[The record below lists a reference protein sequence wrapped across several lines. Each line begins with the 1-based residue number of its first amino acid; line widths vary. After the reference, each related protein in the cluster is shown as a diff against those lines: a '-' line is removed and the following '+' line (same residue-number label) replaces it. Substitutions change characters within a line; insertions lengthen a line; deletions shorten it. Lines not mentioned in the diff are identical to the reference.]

1 MSQAIVRIAAEV
13 NAVRVTIDDL
23 LLASREVHK
32 LPPEDRDWEGR
43 LHLMVRL
50 FQGEPDKARAVEY
63 RLMAMSKLL
72 ESGVLPHWVLPKA
85 ADDSVQIAEPVWATA
100 ATAPLLL
107 GERDAYFDPQSFTD
121 RVLALA
127 KPDGNA

>member
-1 MSQAIVRIAAEV
+1 MSQAIVKITAEI
-13 NAVRVTIDDL
+13 NAVRVTSDDL

-63 RLMAMSKLL
+63 RLLAMSRLL
-72 ESGVLPHWVLPKA
+72 ESGVLPHWVQPKA
-85 ADDSVQIAEPVWATA
+85 ADGSVQIAEPVWATA
-100 ATAPLLL
+100 ATAPLML
-107 GERDAYFDPQSFTD
+107 GKRDPYFDPRSFIE

-127 KPDGNA
+127 EPDGNA

>member
-1 MSQAIVRIAAEV
+1 MSQAIARMTAEL

-50 FQGEPDKARAVEY
+50 FQSEPDKARAVEY
-63 RLMAMSKLL
+63 RLIAVTKLL
-72 ESGVLPHWVLPKA
+72 ESGVLPHWVLPTA
-85 ADDSVQIAEPVWATA
+85 ADGAVQIAEPVWATA

-107 GERDAYFDPQSFTD
+107 GEHDPYFDPQSFTE

-127 KPDGNA
+127 EPDGNA